1 MIARILILLIALLT
15 LPAWGIDRLVFRNK
29 WPRWARLLFALPHL
43 LLLLALTFM
52 AINES
57 YTMTADAV
65 KGFPPLSALLCP
77 KRSPPYCC
85 SSGA

>member
-15 LPAWGIDRLVFRNK
+15 LPAWGINRLVLRNK
-29 WPRWARLLFALPHL
+29 WPRWARLIFAFPHL

-57 YTMTADAV
+57 YTMTALPCCARNAHRLIV
-65 KGFPPLSALLCP
+65 AHWAHGEEAEALST
-77 KRSPPYCC
+77 
-85 SSGA
+85 